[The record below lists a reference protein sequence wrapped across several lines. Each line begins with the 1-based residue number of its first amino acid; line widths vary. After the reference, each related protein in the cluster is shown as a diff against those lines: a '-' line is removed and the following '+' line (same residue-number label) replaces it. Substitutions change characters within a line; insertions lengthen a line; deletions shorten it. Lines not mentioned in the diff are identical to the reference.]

1 MRWNSILLLAF
12 LALPIEA
19 RGQDALALECAEGEG
34 PVLRIES
41 CSRLIQ
47 RADLGAD
54 AQAWVLNNRGLAYA
68 EMGRDDRAMRDYTA
82 AIAADPGFAP
92 AYNNR
97 GNLHALAG
105 DLDRAIAD
113 HSKAVELDPDYV
125 EAYYNRAV
133 DFEETG
139 ALDRALEDYD
149 TAARIDPEYSLAFV
163 SRASVHCRLGNP
175 AAAMEDFTSA
185 LARGFIEPKQFQER
199 LKTLGHYRGTVDG
212 VFGPG
217 SRKAL
222 QAWVNTGCSSGS

>member
-12 LALPIEA
+12 LALPAEA
-19 RGQDALALECAEGEG
+19 RAQDAMALECAEGDG
-34 PVLRIES
+34 PILRIES

-47 RADLGAD
+47 RPDLGAE

-68 EMGRDDRAMRDYTA
+68 EMGRSDRAMRDYNA
-82 AIAADPGFAP
+82 AIAADAGFAP

-97 GNLHALAG
+97 GNLHANAG

-113 HSKAVELDPDYV
+113 HSKAVEIDPDYV

-139 ALDRALEDYD
+139 ALDKALEDYE
-149 TAARIDPEYSLAFV
+149 TAVRIDPDYSLAFV
-163 SRASVHCRLGNP
+163 SRASAHCRLGNA
-175 AAAMEDFTSA
+175 AAAMDDFLAA
-185 LARGFIEPKQFQER
+185 LARGFVDARQLQER
-199 LKTLGHYRGTVDG
+199 LRALGHYSGPIDG

-222 QAWVNTGCSSGS
+222 QAWVNTGCAAGS